1 MGCWVKKI
9 LVIDDNASI
18 LKAIKKILEKE
29 GHDIITAEDGTRG
42 ITAIANTHFDLVI
55 SDMIMPDQDGQ
66 DVGKYIKEKALNIP
80 LLIITGGGTLL
91 TKEMAA
97 DIAKSITPYI
107 LLKPFDSD
115 SLLDKLQEIF

>member
-1 MGCWVKKI
+1 MKKI

-18 LKAIKKILEKE
+18 VKAIKKILEQE
-29 GHDIITAEDGTRG
+29 GHDIVTAEDGANGISAMTR
-42 ITAIANTHFDLVI
+42 NNFDLII
-55 SDMIMPDQDGQ
+55 SDMIMPDKDGQ
-66 DVGKYIKEKALNIP
+66 DVGKYMREKDLDIP

-97 DIAKSITPYI
+97 DIAQSITPHI

-115 SLLDKLQEIF
+115 SLLDKLNSIF